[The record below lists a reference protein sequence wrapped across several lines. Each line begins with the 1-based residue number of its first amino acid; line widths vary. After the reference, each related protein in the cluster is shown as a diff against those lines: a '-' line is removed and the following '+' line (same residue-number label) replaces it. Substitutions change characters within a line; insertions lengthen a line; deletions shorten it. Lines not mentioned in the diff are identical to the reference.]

1 MFTPAIA
8 AGLKIGRRPLKSGN
22 KGRNAAKKRRNEEE
36 EFLRNK
42 YKKDSSRARKR
53 SPGSG
58 LTPLPDYHIGK
69 APSWNKLTAG
79 AKGRGTS
86 ATKPSTK
93 KPRSIRRSKYS

>member
-42 YKKDSSRARKR
+42 YKKDTRRARKR

-69 APSWNKLTAG
+69 APS
-79 AKGRGTS
+79 R
-86 ATKPSTK
+86 TKPSTK
-93 KPRSIRRSKYS
+93 KPRSRKYSPAELRKGLSTHHG